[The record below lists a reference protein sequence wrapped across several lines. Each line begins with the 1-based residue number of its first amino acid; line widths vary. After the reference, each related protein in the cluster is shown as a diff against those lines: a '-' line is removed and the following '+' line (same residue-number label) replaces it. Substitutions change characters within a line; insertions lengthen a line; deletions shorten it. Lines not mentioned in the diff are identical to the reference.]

1 MGFGLLFIGYFFT
14 YIGSITPFSEFT
26 FVIGTG
32 IIIYSL
38 KNLIYEN
45 KMFVGAMVSAAL
57 LELVSIT
64 KLVMSVFGYV
74 NNFAYEVINYIQG
87 YVSPVLSVILVIAI
101 YTIAKEVGLLKVQ
114 AKATVDFI
122 LLGIYVFSAVI
133 FNVVSSEFLKQRLFV
148 VNVISLI
155 ICTVFTLV
163 IIFNCYAGICYEGD
177 ESMEK
182 ETGNKILDPLNRALN
197 KAMDKNKSEKTG
209 KKK

>member
-14 YIGSITPFSEFT
+14 YVGSITPFSEFT

-45 KMFVGAMVSAAL
+45 KMFVAAMISATL

-64 KLVMSVFGYV
+64 KLIMSVFGYV
-74 NNFAYEVINYIQG
+74 NSAYEVVNYIQG
-87 YVSPVLSVILVIAI
+87 YASPILSVLLVIAI
-101 YTIAKEVGLLKVQ
+101 YIIAKEVGFLKAQ

-122 LLGIYVFSAVI
+122 LLGIYVVSAVI
-133 FNVVSSEFLKQRLFV
+133 FNAASSEFLKQRLFA

-155 ICTVFTLV
+155 ICTVFTLI

-197 KAMDKNKSEKTG
+197 KAMDKNKSQKTG
-209 KKK
+209 KRK